1 MSINDYLDMEALNDL
16 LQKWAASTNMICVVL
31 DDEGNFLSNVL
42 EFSRD
47 NIEAFSEDIEVD
59 DVIVASII
67 GGPLDEDEDEEK
79 VEAAAGLLAASIQ
92 NLLEAS
98 YRKMIYTEKL
108 SSFCGEI
115 DNASTLIKE
124 LTIKSQGLKKIENK
138 QNILALNASIEAARA
153 GEAGKGFTVVAHE
166 FGKMA
171 HESGVIND
179 SIQKTLKELD
189 TAVDGLGEQ
198 CSELDFTLRTY
209 FRHNSMLYYI
219 L

>member
-1 MSINDYLDMEALNDL
+1 MSINDYLDMEALNEL

-42 EFSRD
+42 GFSRD

-79 VEAAAGLLAASIQ
+79 VEAAAGLLVASIQ

-98 YRKMIYTEKL
+98 YRKMVYTERL

-124 LTIKSQGLKKIENK
+124 LTVKSQGLKKIENK

-179 SIQKTLKELD
+179 SIQKTLRELD
-189 TAVDGLGEQ
+189 AAVEDLGEQ
-198 CSELDFTLRTY
+198 CNE
-209 FRHNSMLYYI
+209 
-219 L
+219 

>member
-1 MSINDYLDMEALNDL
+1 MSINDYLDTEALNEI
-16 LQKWAASTNMICVVL
+16 LQQWAQATNMICVVL

-42 EFSRD
+42 GFSRD

-59 DVIVASII
+59 EVIVASII

-79 VEAAAGLLAASIQ
+79 VEAAAGLLAKSIQ

-98 YRKMIYTEKL
+98 YRKMVYAEKL
-108 SSFCGEI
+108 ASFSDEI
-115 DNASTLIKE
+115 GNASTLIKE
-124 LTIKSQGLKKIENK
+124 LTVKSQGLKKIENK

-171 HESGVIND
+171 HESGLIND
-179 SIQKTLKELD
+179 SVQKTLKELD
-189 TAVDGLGEQ
+189 VAVTGLGNQ
-198 CSELDFTLRTY
+198 CSD
-209 FRHNSMLYYI
+209 
-219 L
+219 